1 MFAYLRHPRRFEGKQ
16 NAINSLKG
24 FLDVIHNEKKLPWS
38 FLKKFIYKMGLLIY
52 YLVNF
57 IYSVIATSIQGDH
70 IEYHLAYL
78 FISLIGLAYELTN
91 VLIDVRKWVMQC
103 KRNRVENKETRP
115 RQGWAEDEGNMS
127 TASVE
132 SVEQNS
138 HDDNS
143 S

>member
-1 MFAYLRHPRRFEGKQ
+1 
-16 NAINSLKG
+16 
-24 FLDVIHNEKKLPWS
+24 
-38 FLKKFIYKMGLLIY
+38 MGLLIY

-57 IYSVIATSIQGDH
+57 IYSVIATGIQGDH
-70 IEYHLAYL
+70 IGYHLTYL
-78 FISLIGLAYELTN
+78 FTSLIGLAYELTN
-91 VLIDVRKWVMQC
+91 VLIDVRKQVMQC
-103 KRNRVENKETRP
+103 KRNRVGNKETRP

-138 HDDNS
+138 HDGDS